1 MESDNPSV
9 MDTDTAVAGEA
20 DDLFS
25 DYQPAPSRYDELFD
39 RDGHRRPSWDYF
51 ADALTR
57 MGFEGL
63 IQRSQEARRLLR
75 DSGVTLPMLGD
86 QMLGQRPWELD
97 PIPLLMS
104 SDDWGSIERGLIQRA
119 DLHRRLLQDI
129 YGPQECLR
137 KGLVPVE
144 VLHSHPGFLR
154 PCHGIEALQNQHA
167 LPVFAADLARA
178 PDGEFVVLGD
188 RCQTAPG
195 AGFALQNRVVLSRV
209 LPSLYRDAHV
219 HRLALYFRTLRQT
232 LQDMAPTDRD
242 NPRVVVL
249 TPGPDS
255 PTYFEHVYLAKY
267 LGYTLV
273 QGGDLVVR
281 DNQVWLKSLDGLQ
294 AVDVILRYLNDS
306 WCDPLELRRESL
318 LGVTGLL
325 QAVRAGRV
333 AIANPIGSG
342 VLENVAFKPYLPALA
357 RHFLGEDLLLRSPE
371 TWWCGDP
378 QARQHVLDRLD
389 HLVIKKIS
397 HIPRSNPIFPTQLS
411 QAEKTALRE
420 CILAEPYQY
429 VGQELIQPSTLPAL
443 QQQSLEPTSF
453 VLRSF
458 LVSNGSDYTV
468 LPGGL
473 ARAAQSP
480 AISLDPASDSGISKD
495 IWVLAS
501 EPERHITGSQDEPA
515 RHPMGLP
522 GELPSRVA
530 ENLFWLGRY
539 AERSESIIRLL
550 RIVLLHLLEPDD
562 DPGSTT
568 YLNRLLQAVT
578 HLTET
583 YPGFVGDGA
592 AERLENPSGELLSVF
607 LDLDRPGSLADNL
620 AALLYAAG
628 GVRDRISPDI
638 WRVFNEID
646 TGLQQLRAQRD
657 EAPRFYNP
665 DSNLGTA
672 LSTLNQ
678 LITAFAAFTG
688 LAIDSMTHG
697 AGWRFLMLGRR
708 LERAQQT
715 LPLLEATLAQ
725 PVPHESPLL
734 ERLLAICDSLMTYR
748 SRYHTHAQALPIL
761 HLLLQDETNPRSL
774 CYQLKNLHDD
784 IRTLPH
790 QDPTLGYNIPEQHLA
805 LRALSL
811 TRLADTRQLAQVHD
825 GQRSD
830 LQELLK
836 QIGSVLPQLS
846 DALTHSYF
854 SHTDQATMLTGFS
867 PPGESRTTDNAKTRV
882 A

>member
-1 MESDNPSV
+1 MESDNPLV
-9 MDTDTAVAGEA
+9 MDTDTAVVDEVHGP
-20 DDLFS
+20 FS
-25 DYQPAPSRYDELFD
+25 DYQPDPSRYDELLD
-39 RDGHRRPSWDYF
+39 SEGQRRPSWDYF
-51 ADALTR
+51 VDALGR
-57 MGFEGL
+57 MGTEGL

-75 DSGVTLPMLGD
+75 DSGVTLPMLSD
-86 QMLGQRPWELD
+86 QVLGQRPWELD
-97 PIPLLMS
+97 PIPLLIA
-104 SDDWGSIERGLIQRA
+104 SDEWATIERGLIQRA
-119 DLHRRLLQDI
+119 DLHRRLLQDL

-137 KGLVPVE
+137 KGLLPVE
-144 VLHSHPGFLR
+144 VLHTHLGFLR
-154 PCHGIEALQNQHA
+154 PCHGIDALQGVHA
-167 LPVFAADLARA
+167 LPIFAADLARS
-178 PDGEFVVLGD
+178 PSGEFVVLAD

-209 LPSLYRDAHV
+209 MPSLYRDGHV
-219 HRLALYFRTLRQT
+219 HRLAMYFRTLRQT
-232 LQDMAPTDRD
+232 LQEMAPTDRD

-342 VLENVAFKPYLPALA
+342 VLENVAFKHYLPALA
-357 RHFLGEDLLLRSPE
+357 KHFLGEDLLLRSPE

-378 QARQHVLDRLD
+378 QQRQHVLDQLD
-389 HLVIKKIS
+389 HLVIKQVS
-397 HIPRSNPIFPTQLS
+397 HSPRSNPIFPTQLS
-411 QAEKTALRE
+411 NAEKSALRE
-420 CILAEPYQY
+420 RILADPYQY
-429 VGQELIQPSTLPAL
+429 VGQELIHPSTLPTL
-443 QQQSLEPTSF
+443 QPQGIEPTSF

-458 LVSNGSDYTV
+458 LVSSGGDYTV

-480 AISLDPASDSGISKD
+480 AISLDPASDLGISKD

-501 EPERHITGSQDEPA
+501 EPERHIAGSQDEPA

-562 DPGSTT
+562 DPRSTT
-568 YLNRLLQAVT
+568 YLTRLLQAVT

-583 YPGFVGDGA
+583 YPGFVGTGS
-592 AERLENPSGELLSVF
+592 AERLDSPSDELLSVF
-607 LDLDRPGSLADNL
+607 LDHDRPGSLADNL

-646 TGLQQLRAQRD
+646 AGLQQLRAQRD
-657 EAPRFYNP
+657 QAPPFH
-665 DSNLGTA
+665 SAETNLGTA
-672 LSTLNQ
+672 LATLNQ

-697 AGWRFLMLGRR
+697 SGWRFLMLGRR

-715 LPLLEATLAQ
+715 LPLLEATLAH
-725 PVPHESPLL
+725 PVTYESPLL
-734 ERLLAICDSLMTYR
+734 ERLLTICDSLMTYR

-784 IRTLPH
+784 IRKLPH
-790 QDPTLGYNIPEQHLA
+790 QDPALGYNIPEQHLA

-811 TRLADTRQLAQVHD
+811 TRLADTRKLARVHD
-825 GQRSD
+825 GERRE
-830 LQELLK
+830 LQQLLS
-836 QIGSVLPQLS
+836 QVGSVLPQLS

-854 SHTDQATMLTGFS
+854 SHTDQPTMLTGFTAA
-867 PPGESRTTDNAKTRV
+867 GENPVGGIRHSRSR
-882 A
+882 